1 MSHKITLLEEIT
13 GSGNLVSVR
22 QNIFNLLYFFF
33 FPPLASTC
41 TTPADSVAQIPP
53 RSLPP
58 SERRPACSC
67 CSPRRRLLPVSC
79 RVNFEQYIHAINTS
93 KGVCA
98 KKVVFHKF
106 SLEDSPHASRS
117 LCPSVS
123 RRSRRCRVPSV
134 ASYAKRSLP
143 PRPRSI
149 LPRSSRAWSSRLKS
163 RGRGSKSATD
173 RSPPACARQPVG
185 VSPFGLVPRLN
196 FSWCVGVKKRARKN
210 D

>member
-106 SLEDSPHASRS
+106 HLRTVHMPVGLSAH
-117 LCPSVS
+117 
-123 RRSRRCRVPSV
+123 PSV
-134 ASYAKRSLP
+134 AGVGGAEC
-143 PRPRSI
+143 
-149 LPRSSRAWSSRLKS
+149 RAWPPMQSAHSLLGPAPSFLVARGHGALVSSLEEGGANQPRI
-163 RGRGSKSATD
+163 GR
-173 RSPPACARQPVG
+173 RPPAP
-185 VSPFGLVPRLN
+185 VSPSVCPRLAL
-196 FSWCVGVKKRARKN
+196 FQ